1 MIFEINC
8 LETTIP
14 AVHFIK
20 YSAKFW
26 PNENCNSA
34 IGCLKDC
41 LRKRDKRVDI
51 LVTKNFTKRQME
63 VPHFGERSWV
73 YCKLVTSTQ
82 IGYAA
87 NFLGMS
93 LLPRL
98 GLLQP
103 FYKNWGSRSEWSL
116 NWAQKIFQHSCCSA
130 AEKEM
135 IIVKSFW
142 ISFKVLKNC
151 LKPVLD

>member
-1 MIFEINC
+1 
-8 LETTIP
+8 
-14 AVHFIK
+14 
-20 YSAKFW
+20 
-26 PNENCNSA
+26 
-34 IGCLKDC
+34 
-41 LRKRDKRVDI
+41 
-51 LVTKNFTKRQME
+51 ME
-63 VPHFGERSWV
+63 VPHFGKKSWV
-73 YCKLVTSTQ
+73 YCTLVTSTQ

-142 ISFKVLKNC
+142 ISFKVLKIVLNQFWTRSCKMAGGIEC
-151 LKPVLD
+151 LKRIWSDKKMWWWKKTHVLGLFTLNTHGPNPESKFFSKSF